1 MNKEKVNKLIDS
13 IDSGLNDIEEDQQP
27 VMQALTEYV
36 RADVRDLKEELN
48 SKPVMPKVFD
58 EWLTGLKKDKAWTD
72 YFILKRLNLIFFENL
87 VGSSNEHKM
96 YYDWLCKNDKKDIK
110 KYQKCVNAVL
120 NGYEVDK

>member
-58 EWLTGLKKDKAWTD
+58 EWYKNVIEYGGPDTRKALAILFNTLLTVQSSESSLKNW
-72 YFILKRLNLIFFENL
+72 L
-87 VGSSNEHKM
+87 VESDSIE
-96 YYDWLCKNDKKDIK
+96 DLDRIS
-110 KYQKCVNAVL
+110 KCIDAIRY
-120 NGYEVDK
+120 GYEVEK